1 MFSLENVVI
10 KLFMHSLNVDV
21 KEVFIILN
29 TNKKIVMEKI
39 IIKFLKKCETQKN
52 FTLFFFLFLPNVLKP
67 TTFI

>member
-1 MFSLENVVI
+1 MFSFENVVI

-21 KEVFIILN
+21 KDVFIMLN

-39 IIKFLKKCETQKN
+39 IIKFLNKCEMQKI
-52 FTLFFFLFLPNVLKP
+52 FALFFFFFLPNVLNP

>member
-21 KEVFIILN
+21 KDVFIMLN
-29 TNKKIVMEKI
+29 TNKKIVIEKI
-39 IIKFLKKCETQKN
+39 IIKFLNKCEMQKI
-52 FTLFFFLFLPNVLKP
+52 FALGFFFFLPNVLNP

>member
-21 KEVFIILN
+21 KDVFIILN
-29 TNKKIVMEKI
+29 TNKKIVIEKI
-39 IIKFLKKCETQKN
+39 IIKFLNKCEMQKILA
-52 FTLFFFLFLPNVLKP
+52 LFFFFFLPNVLNP